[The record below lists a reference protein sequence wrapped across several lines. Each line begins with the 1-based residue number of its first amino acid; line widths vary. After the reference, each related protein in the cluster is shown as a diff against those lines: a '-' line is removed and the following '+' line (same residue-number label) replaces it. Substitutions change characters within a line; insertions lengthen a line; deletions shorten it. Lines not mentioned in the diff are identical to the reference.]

1 MANKKMIE
9 LGECRSA
16 IRDLFEYGLKRKAE
30 VGAENVYDFSL
41 GNPSIPAP
49 EKVNRTLIDLLE
61 HTEPTV
67 LHGYSSAAGD
77 PEVRKAVAESINAR
91 FGTKETPGDIYMTCG
106 AAASLTISLHALL
119 DEGEEV
125 ITVAPYFPEYK
136 VFIEKA
142 NGVMRSVPAR
152 EKDFAPDLEKLEQA
166 LNSRTRAVILNSP
179 NNPSGAVISEEDLC
193 KIAALLQKASEKQ
206 GKPIWIIADEPYREL
221 VYGNVQ
227 VPYLMNLYRNTL
239 VCYSYSKALS
249 LPGERIGYIAL
260 CHEVEEREKV
270 FAAICGAGRALGYV
284 CAPVLFQKMLL
295 SCLDE
300 TSDVSSYKENRDLLY
315 NALCA
320 LGFTCVKPDGAF
332 YLFLQAPGGSDRDFC
347 EEAKKLDLLIVPSE
361 SFGLPGYARIAYCV
375 SKNTIERSLPAFKKL
390 AEHYGLK

>member
-1 MANKKMIE
+1 MIE

-16 IRDLFEYGLKRKAE
+16 IRDLFEYGLRRKAE
-30 VGAENVYDFSL
+30 VGTENVYDFSL

-49 EKVNRTLIDLLE
+49 EKVNRTLIQLLE
-61 HTEPTV
+61 QTESTA

-91 FGTKETPGDIYMTCG
+91 FGTKETSGDIYMTCG

-119 DEGEEV
+119 DEGDEV

-142 NGVMRSVPAR
+142 NGIMHSVPAR
-152 EKDFAPDLEKLEQA
+152 EGDFAPNLEKLEQA
-166 LNSRTRAVILNSP
+166 LNDKTRAVILNSP
-179 NNPSGAVISEEDLC
+179 NNPAGTVISEENLRA
-193 KIAALLQKASEKQ
+193 ITALLQKASKKQ
-206 GKPIWIIADEPYREL
+206 GRPIWIIADEPYREL
-221 VYGNVQ
+221 VYENVQ

-260 CHEVEEREKV
+260 CHEAENREKT

-295 SCLDE
+295 SCLNE
-300 TSDVSSYKENRDLLY
+300 TSDISAYKENRDLLY
-315 NALCA
+315 NALCS

-332 YLFLQAPGGSDRDFC
+332 YLFVKAPGGNDRDFC

-361 SFGLPGYARIAYCV
+361 SFGMPGYARIAYCV
-375 SKNTIERSLPAFKKL
+375 SKDTIERSLPAFGKL

>member
-49 EKVNRTLIDLLE
+49 EKVSRTLIDRLE

-206 GKPIWIIADEPYREL
+206 GKSIWIIADEPYREL

-260 CHEVEEREKV
+260 CHEAEEREKV

-315 NALCA
+315 NVLCA

-375 SKNTIERSLPAFKKL
+375 SKDTIERSLPAFKKL

>member
-41 GNPSIPAP
+41 G
-49 EKVNRTLIDLLE
+49 K
-61 HTEPTV
+61 PTV

-260 CHEVEEREKV
+260 CHEAEEREKV

-375 SKNTIERSLPAFKKL
+375 SKDTIERSLPAFKKL

>member
-206 GKPIWIIADEPYREL
+206 GKSIWIIADEPYREL

-260 CHEVEEREKV
+260 CHEAEEREKV

-300 TSDVSSYKENRDLLY
+300 TSDVSSYTQVCSRGTSCMSVLH
-315 NALCA
+315 
-320 LGFTCVKPDGAF
+320 
-332 YLFLQAPGGSDRDFC
+332 QM
-347 EEAKKLDLLIVPSE
+347 
-361 SFGLPGYARIAYCV
+361 
-375 SKNTIERSLPAFKKL
+375 SLPIRKTGICFTTSFAPWALPASSLTVPFISSSKRPAGAIGTFAKRP
-390 AEHYGLK
+390 KSWIC

>member
-61 HTEPTV
+61 HTESTV

-206 GKPIWIIADEPYREL
+206 GKSIWIIADEPYREL

-260 CHEVEEREKV
+260 CHEAEEREKV

-375 SKNTIERSLPAFKKL
+375 SKDTIERSLPAFKKL

>member
-166 LNSRTRAVILNSP
+166 LNSRTGAVILNSP

-206 GKPIWIIADEPYREL
+206 GKPIWIIAAEPYREL

-227 VPYLMNLYRNTL
+227 VPYLMNLYRYPL
-239 VCYSYSKALS
+239 VCYSYS
-249 LPGERIGYIAL
+249 
-260 CHEVEEREKV
+260 
-270 FAAICGAGRALGYV
+270 
-284 CAPVLFQKMLL
+284 
-295 SCLDE
+295 
-300 TSDVSSYKENRDLLY
+300 
-315 NALCA
+315 
-320 LGFTCVKPDGAF
+320 
-332 YLFLQAPGGSDRDFC
+332 
-347 EEAKKLDLLIVPSE
+347 
-361 SFGLPGYARIAYCV
+361 
-375 SKNTIERSLPAFKKL
+375 
-390 AEHYGLK
+390 

>member
-77 PEVRKAVAESINAR
+77 QEVRKAVAESINAR
-91 FGTKETPGDIYMTCG
+91 FGSRETPGDIYMTCG

-206 GKPIWIIADEPYREL
+206 GKSIWIIADEPYREL

-260 CHEVEEREKV
+260 CHEAEEREKV

-315 NALCA
+315 NVLCA

-375 SKNTIERSLPAFKKL
+375 SKDTIERSLPAFKKL

>member
-1 MANKKMIE
+1 M
-9 LGECRSA
+9 
-16 IRDLFEYGLKRKAE
+16 
-30 VGAENVYDFSL
+30 
-41 GNPSIPAP
+41 
-49 EKVNRTLIDLLE
+49 
-61 HTEPTV
+61 
-67 LHGYSSAAGD
+67 
-77 PEVRKAVAESINAR
+77 
-91 FGTKETPGDIYMTCG
+91 
-106 AAASLTISLHALL
+106 
-119 DEGEEV
+119 
-125 ITVAPYFPEYK
+125 APYFPEYK

-206 GKPIWIIADEPYREL
+206 GKSIWIIADEPYREL

-260 CHEVEEREKV
+260 CHEAEEREKV

-315 NALCA
+315 NILCA

-375 SKNTIERSLPAFKKL
+375 SKDTIERSLPAFKKL

>member
-16 IRDLFEYGLKRKAE
+16 IRDLFEYGLKRKAK

-142 NGVMRSVPAR
+142 NGVMHSVPAR

-179 NNPSGAVISEEDLC
+179 NNPSGAVISE
-193 KIAALLQKASEKQ
+193 
-206 GKPIWIIADEPYREL
+206 
-221 VYGNVQ
+221 
-227 VPYLMNLYRNTL
+227 
-239 VCYSYSKALS
+239 
-249 LPGERIGYIAL
+249 
-260 CHEVEEREKV
+260 
-270 FAAICGAGRALGYV
+270 
-284 CAPVLFQKMLL
+284 
-295 SCLDE
+295 
-300 TSDVSSYKENRDLLY
+300 
-315 NALCA
+315 
-320 LGFTCVKPDGAF
+320 
-332 YLFLQAPGGSDRDFC
+332 
-347 EEAKKLDLLIVPSE
+347 
-361 SFGLPGYARIAYCV
+361 
-375 SKNTIERSLPAFKKL
+375 
-390 AEHYGLK
+390 

>member
-77 PEVRKAVAESINAR
+77 PEVRTAVAESINAR

-206 GKPIWIIADEPYREL
+206 GKSIWIIADEPYREL

-260 CHEVEEREKV
+260 CHEAEEREKV

-315 NALCA
+315 NVLCA

-361 SFGLPGYARIAYCV
+361 KLRSARVCPYCLL
-375 SKNTIERSLPAFKKL
+375 RFQR
-390 AEHYGLK
+390 HH

>member
-61 HTEPTV
+61 HTESTV

-206 GKPIWIIADEPYREL
+206 GKPIWIVADEPYREL

-260 CHEVEEREKV
+260 CHEAEEREKV

-375 SKNTIERSLPAFKKL
+375 SKDTIERSLPAFKKL